1 VRQAEADQGLRPDLP
16 SSEERE
22 EIKQLKRENAELRRA
37 LGRAGET
44 VGGDRVARL
53 MRSDDLRGA
62 KRRRQLPAT
71 LPKRG
76 ARSNRSGA
84 RGVSRFGSASTPD
97 TAGVGARRFPLRIGV
112 DAGHSRRSLGTRV
125 RLTTAVDRAG
135 PSRR

>member
-97 TAGVGARRFPLRIGV
+97 TAGVRWARAYGLRPQ
-112 DAGHSRRSLGTRV
+112 STEP
-125 RLTTAVDRAG
+125 DRAG
-135 PSRR
+135 VGRGQA